1 MNNQPKRII
10 EHALLQGIG
19 PISVERLLA
28 LSETE
33 WGLLRS
39 AITDGRRA
47 RPPEHVARCL
57 MCSGPIFIQARVF
70 RELRLPY
77 FAHFKGGDAT
87 CPWHTGETLH
97 PDDARALQYGGAQES
112 PAHRML
118 CEQIA
123 ELAAVDERCTSA
135 EVSKY
140 LPPTDNERG
149 RYPDVLIVRRGAPK
163 IAVEIQLSN
172 TFQTEVSARCLHYE
186 REGVGLLWVLYG
198 LDMQADDLPQSFR
211 DVVLRHRGNGFLLD
225 DEAVAESLARRTLV
239 LKCYLRGPDGRFEAG
254 RLITLD
260 ELTFPTRG
268 PPYLEDRV
276 TPGLLAR
283 GEAAR
288 TPWRA
293 ALRGRSPDFSYADLR
308 SPAFLA
314 ANDHLCG
321 LVPSLRQWE
330 AETYQGQWM
339 IANLIAVIFSALGHA
354 NGTFRNYASR
364 QDNVQALLNS
374 KLPSE
379 NLLPFA
385 LIMQEI
391 LQRCGADDL
400 LLSSVGKH
408 LDRALALG
416 DGNFVLDYEAPWAAI
431 AVLLPELFDPLLR
444 FELETLDALP
454 TWARPKTTATGR
466 TRVSPTNPAHQP
478 QSLEEAHGSAHHPG

>member
-1 MNNQPKRII
+1 MSIQPKRII

-19 PISVERLLA
+19 PISAERLLA

-47 RPPEHVARCL
+47 RPPKHVARCL
-57 MCSGPIFIQARVF
+57 MCSGPVFIQARAF
-70 RELRLPY
+70 RGLRLPY

-87 CPWHTGETLH
+87 CPWHTGATLH

-112 PAHRML
+112 AAHRML

-123 ELAAVDERCTSA
+123 KLAAADERCISA

-149 RYPDVLIVRRGAPK
+149 RYPDVLVVRRDAPK

-186 REGVGLLWVLYG
+186 REGIGLLWVLYG
-198 LDMQADDLPQSFR
+198 LDLQADGLPQSFR
-211 DVVLRHRGNGFLLD
+211 DVVLRHRGNAFLLD
-225 DEAVAESLARRTLV
+225 DDAVMASHARRTLV
-239 LKCYLRGPDGRFEAG
+239 LKCYLRGPDGRFETG
-254 RLITLD
+254 RLVSLGD
-260 ELTFPTRG
+260 LTFPTKG
-268 PPYLEDRV
+268 PPYLEDRI
-276 TPGLLAR
+276 TPDLLAR

-288 TPWRA
+288 TPWRI
-293 ALRGRSPDFSYADLR
+293 ALRGRSPDFSHADLR

-314 ANDHLCG
+314 ANDHLCNLAPG
-321 LVPSLRQWE
+321 LRQWE

-339 IANLIAVIFSALGHA
+339 IANLIAVVFSALSHA

-391 LQRCGADDL
+391 LQRGGTDDL
-400 LLSSVGKH
+400 LLGSVGKH

-416 DGNFVLDYEAPWAAI
+416 DGNFVLDYEAPGSAI

-444 FELETLDALP
+444 FELEALDALP
-454 TWARPKTTATGR
+454 IWARPKTTATAK
-466 TRVSPTNPAHQP
+466 TAASPAYPAHQT
-478 QSLEEAHGSAHHPG
+478 QSLGENHGFAHHPG

>member
-1 MNNQPKRII
+1 MSNQPKRII
-10 EHALLQGIG
+10 EHALLEGIG
-19 PISVERLLA
+19 PISAERLLR
-28 LSETE
+28 LQETE

-39 AITDGRRA
+39 AITDARRG
-47 RPPEHVARCL
+47 RPPSHIARCL
-57 MCSGPIFIQARVF
+57 MCSGPVFIQARAF
-70 RELRLPY
+70 RGLRLPY

-87 CPWHTGETLH
+87 CPWHTGGTLH

-112 PAHRML
+112 AAHRML

-123 ELAAVDERCTSA
+123 ELAATDDRCVSA

-149 RYPDVLIVRRGAPK
+149 RYPDVLIVRRDAPK

-198 LDMQADDLPQSFR
+198 LDLQADDLPQSFR
-211 DVVLRHRGNGFLLD
+211 DVVLRHRGNAFLLD

-260 ELTFPTRG
+260 DLTFPTRG
-268 PPYLEDRV
+268 PPYLEDRI

-288 TPWRA
+288 APWRA
-293 ALRGRSPDFSYADLR
+293 ALRGRSSDFSYADLR

-330 AETYQGQWM
+330 VETYQGQWM
-339 IANLIAVIFSALGHA
+339 IANLIAVVFSALSHA

-391 LQRCGADDL
+391 LQRAGTDEL
-400 LLSSVGKH
+400 LLGSVGKH
-408 LDRALALG
+408 LDRALDLG
-416 DGNFVLDYEAPWAAI
+416 DGNFVLEYEAPWSAI
-431 AVLLPELFDPLLR
+431 ERLLPELFDPLLR

-454 TWARPKTTATGR
+454 TWARPKTDAAAT
-466 TRVSPTNPAHQP
+466 TPNPPAGLANGI
-478 QSLEEAHGSAHHPG
+478 QSLKDHHGFAHRLG

>member
-1 MNNQPKRII
+1 MSKQPKRII
-10 EHALLQGIG
+10 EHALLEGIG
-19 PISVERLLA
+19 PISAERLLA
-28 LSETE
+28 LPETE

-39 AITDGRRA
+39 AITDARRA
-47 RPPEHVARCL
+47 RPPAHVARCL
-57 MCSGPIFIQARVF
+57 MCSGPVFIQARAF
-70 RELRLPY
+70 RGLRLPY
-77 FAHFKGGDAT
+77 FAHFKGGDLT

-97 PDDARALQYGGAQES
+97 PDDARALQYGGAQEFA
-112 PAHRML
+112 AHRML

-123 ELAAVDERCTSA
+123 ELAADDDRCVSA

-140 LPPTDNERG
+140 LPPTDNARG
-149 RYPDVLIVRRGAPK
+149 RYPDVLIVRRDAAK

-198 LDMQADDLPQSFR
+198 LDLQADDLPQSFR
-211 DVVLRHRGNGFLLD
+211 DVVLRHRGNAFLLD
-225 DEAVAESLARRTLV
+225 DEAVMASHARRTLV
-239 LKCYLRGPDGRFEAG
+239 LKCYLRGPDGRFETG
-254 RLITLD
+254 RLVSLD
-260 ELTFPTRG
+260 DLTFSSKG
-268 PPYLEDRV
+268 PPYVEDRV

-288 TPWRA
+288 EPWRM

-308 SPAFLA
+308 SPAFLT
-314 ANDHLCG
+314 ANEQLCC
-321 LVPSLRQWE
+321 LVPGLRQWQ
-330 AETYQGQWM
+330 AETFQGQWM
-339 IANLIAVIFSALGHA
+339 FANLIAVVFSALSHA

-379 NLLPFA
+379 NLQPFA

-400 LLSSVGKH
+400 LLGSVGTH

-416 DGNFVLDYEAPWAAI
+416 DGNFVLDYEAPWSAI

-454 TWARPKTTATGR
+454 AWARPKIAATAKSA
-466 TRVSPTNPAHQP
+466 VPPAHPAHQP
-478 QSLEEAHGSAHHPG
+478 QSLAENDGFAHHSG

>member
-1 MNNQPKRII
+1 MSKLPKRII
-10 EHALLQGIG
+10 EHALLQDVG
-19 PISVERLLA
+19 PISAERLLA
-28 LSETE
+28 LPETE

-39 AITDGRRA
+39 AITDARRA
-47 RPPEHVARCL
+47 RPPAHIARCL
-57 MCSGPIFIQARVF
+57 MCSEPVFIQARAF
-70 RELRLPY
+70 RGLRLPY

-112 PAHRML
+112 ATHRML
-118 CEQIA
+118 CEHIA
-123 ELAAVDERCTSA
+123 ELAAADERCVAA

-140 LPPTDNERG
+140 LPPSDSERG

-172 TFQTEVSARCLHYE
+172 TFQTEVSARCLHYD

-198 LDMQADDLPQSFR
+198 LDMQADELPQSFR
-211 DVVLRHRGNGFLLD
+211 DVVLRHRGNAFLLD

-254 RLITLD
+254 RLVSLD
-260 ELTFPTRG
+260 DLTFPTKG
-268 PPYLEDRV
+268 PPYLEDRI

-288 TPWRA
+288 TPWRL
-293 ALRGRSPDFSYADLR
+293 ALRGRSPNFSYADLR
-308 SPAFLA
+308 SPAFLV
-314 ANDHLCG
+314 ANDHLCS
-321 LVPSLRQWE
+321 LVPGLREWE
-330 AETYQGQWM
+330 AETHQGQWM
-339 IANLIAVIFSALGHA
+339 IANLIAVVFSALSHA

-391 LQRCGADDL
+391 LQRGGTDDL
-400 LLSSVGKH
+400 LLGSVGKH
-408 LDRALALG
+408 LERALALG
-416 DGNFVLDYEAPWAAI
+416 DGNFVLDYEAPWSAI

-454 TWARPKTTATGR
+454 TWARPKTTATAK
-466 TRVSPTNPAHQP
+466 TAAPPAHPAHQT
-478 QSLEEAHGSAHHPG
+478 QSREEDHDFAHHPG

>member
-1 MNNQPKRII
+1 MSQQPKRII

-19 PISVERLLA
+19 PISAERLLA
-28 LSETE
+28 LPEME

-39 AITDGRRA
+39 AITDARRA
-47 RPPEHVARCL
+47 RPPAHVARCL
-57 MCSGPIFIQARVF
+57 MCSGPVFIQARAF
-70 RELRLPY
+70 RGLRLPY

-97 PDDARALQYGGAQES
+97 PNEARALQYGGAQES
-112 PAHRML
+112 AAHRML

-123 ELAAVDERCTSA
+123 ELAAADERCVSA

-140 LPPTDNERG
+140 LPPSDNERG
-149 RYPDVLIVRRGAPK
+149 RYPDVLIVRRSAPK

-198 LDMQADDLPQSFR
+198 LDLLANDLPQSFR
-211 DVVLRHRGNGFLLD
+211 DVVLRHRGNAFLLD
-225 DEAVAESLARRTLV
+225 DEAVTASHARRTLV
-239 LKCYLRGPDGRFEAG
+239 LKCYLRGPDGRFETG
-254 RLITLD
+254 RLVSLD
-260 ELTFPTRG
+260 DLTFPTKG
-268 PPYLEDRV
+268 PPYLEDRI

-288 TPWRA
+288 TPWRI

-308 SPAFLA
+308 SPAFLT
-314 ANDHLCG
+314 ANDDLCS
-321 LVPSLRQWE
+321 LVPGLRQWE

-339 IANLIAVIFSALGHA
+339 IANLIAVVFSTLSHA

-379 NLLPFA
+379 SLLPFA

-391 LQRCGADDL
+391 LQRGGTDDL
-400 LLSSVGKH
+400 LLGSVGKH
-408 LDRALALG
+408 LGRALALG

-444 FELETLDALP
+444 FELDALDALP
-454 TWARPKTTATGR
+454 TWARSKTTAAAMKAAPS
-466 TRVSPTNPAHQP
+466 VYPAHHIQT
-478 QSLEEAHGSAHHPG
+478 LGENHGANHPG